1 MLGICSHTGRTL
13 SLRVRSSI
21 LLAAAN
27 KLFKNMVNR
36 GSEWRRW
43 DLHIHT
49 KGTNKNDCYSCA
61 DMDSYCKQL
70 FKKAIEKEIYA
81 IGITDYFSIAR
92 YKEVKEYQDNIDT
105 NTEFSDSEKLFING
119 ILLLPNVELRML
131 PVTDRGKLVN
141 IHCIFNPD
149 YVRNLDNDFF
159 GSLSFKVAGQDF
171 KMNESGLIGLGKHYD
186 SSLDDRAAY
195 KKGVEHFVTSHDRL
209 QELFENNMKLREN
222 TLIVVSNSNNDGN
235 SAYQKHYDLFENETG
250 SLDEVR
256 RAIYTLSDCIFS
268 SNEKDAVYFLGKSK
282 DSKEVIKKRIRSLKP
297 CIHGSDAHTESK
309 MFAPDEN
316 RFCWIKADLT
326 FNGLKQIVYEP
337 EERVKIQELKPE
349 DKKAYHLID
358 SITLNEP
365 GFWEATIPLN
375 HNLNTII
382 GGRSTGKSTLMAAIA
397 KKIAPSVTLD
407 NYRQNEFVNDH
418 VNSLDIKWAD
428 DTVSAVRDIEYYG
441 QGYLYNM
448 AKSTEE
454 TNKLIGNI
462 VLGSEHGE
470 KLVAYNNIC
479 EDIKKQL
486 SHDLL
491 DLFQCKSLLDEKEK
505 KSRET
510 GNKDGIIIELKRLDE
525 QVAAATKSLGMDEDE
540 LKHFHDMEAEIANK
554 KKLIESCNSDMH
566 LLKQMEIA
574 SPFKNNYT
582 EERRF
587 ENLSEINE
595 NKVKLF
601 DEYKQLVSK
610 AEADWVSIVKKYLT
624 FTLQIKE
631 RLSSEIQTIE
641 NNETY
646 KKGVAYIQ
654 QNKVLTEL
662 KKRQYTE
669 QKTLYL
675 IEEIEKEIIALRE
688 KQSVLKMN
696 IVNTH
701 LKYSSHIDRI
711 VSDLN
716 IDFGG
721 VKINVEKSIKK
732 GDIYAFV
739 EARFNRRGGERQSY
753 IEHLTD
759 DYASQTRQVCEEFLD
774 KALRNQIDLKSS
786 YEIENVTKEFF
797 ITNWFAIGYKVTYQN
812 DSFASM
818 SEGKKAFVILK
829 LLLDFSKKECPI
841 LLDQP
846 EDSLDNR
853 AIYNELVEYI
863 KTKKK
868 TRQIIIVTHNP
879 NLVVGADAENV
890 IVANQNGVNSK
901 NRDKLKFQY
910 INGSLEN
917 SRTKNEE
924 CQTVLESQGI
934 REHVCDILEGGD
946 DAFRKREAKYGFTLI

>member
-1 MLGICSHTGRTL
+1 MI
-13 SLRVRSSI
+13 
-21 LLAAAN
+21 
-27 KLFKNMVNR
+27 NR

-61 DMDSYCKQL
+61 DMDSYCKLL
-70 FKKAIEKEIYA
+70 FKEAVEKEIYA

-92 YKEVKEYQDNIDT
+92 YKEVKEYQDSIET
-105 NTEFSDSEKLFING
+105 NTEFSDAEKRFISG

-131 PVTDRGKLVN
+131 PVTDKGKLVN

-149 YVRNLDNDFF
+149 YVNNLDNDFF

-186 SSLDDRAAY
+186 SKLEDCAAY
-195 KKGVEHFVTSHDRL
+195 KKGVDHFITSHDRL
-209 QELFENNMKLREN
+209 QELFENNTKLREN

-235 SAYQKHYDLFENETG
+235 SGYQKHYDLFENETG

-256 RAIYTLSDCIFS
+256 RAIYYLSDCIFS
-268 SNEKDAVYFLGKSK
+268 SNEKDALYFLGKGK
-282 DSKEVIKKRIRSLKP
+282 DPKDVIKKRIRSLKP

-309 MFAPDEN
+309 LFKPDDN
-316 RFCWIKADLT
+316 RYCWIKADLT

-337 EERVKIQELKPE
+337 EERVRIQELKPE

-358 SITLNEP
+358 SISLNEP

-375 HNLNTII
+375 QNLNTII

-397 KKIAPSVTLD
+397 KKIAPKTDLD
-407 NYRQNEFVNDH
+407 NKDQNEFVNRH
-418 VNSLDIKWAD
+418 VNSLNIKWAD
-428 DTVSAVRDIEYYG
+428 DADSAVRDIDYYG
-441 QGYLYNM
+441 QGYLYNK

-454 TNKLIGNI
+454 MNKLIGDI
-462 VLGSEHGE
+462 VLGSEHGD
-470 KLVAYNNIC
+470 KLDTYNSIC
-479 EDIKKQL
+479 EELKKQL

-510 GNKDGIIIELKRLDE
+510 GNKDGIIIELKRLED
-525 QVAAATKSLGMDEDE
+525 QVATVTKSLGMNEDE
-540 LKHFHDMEAEIANK
+540 LKQFHDMETEISGK
-554 KKLIESCNSDMH
+554 KKLIESCDSDIH
-566 LLKQMEIA
+566 LFEQMVA
-574 SPFKNNYT
+574 TSPFKNNYL

-587 ENLSEINE
+587 ENLSDINE
-595 NKVKLF
+595 NKVKLL
-601 DEYKQLVSK
+601 DEYKQFVTK
-610 AEADWVSIVKKYLT
+610 AESEWVNIVKRYHSS
-624 FTLQIKE
+624 TLQVKD
-631 RLSSEIQTIE
+631 RLTSEIQTIE
-641 NNETY
+641 NNEIY
-646 KKGVAYIQ
+646 KRGLAYIQ
-654 QNKVLTEL
+654 QNQVLSEL
-662 KKRQYTE
+662 KNRYNAE
-669 QKTLYL
+669 LKTLSL
-675 IEEIEKEIIALRE
+675 IEEIEKEINVLRE
-688 KQSVLKMN
+688 KQCVLKTN
-696 IVNTH
+696 VVNTH
-701 LKYSSHIDRI
+701 LKYSSKMDDI
-711 VSDLN
+711 VNSLYF
-716 IDFGG
+716 DFGG
-721 VKINVEKSIKK
+721 VKINVEKRIKK
-732 GDIYAFV
+732 GDMSAFV
-739 EARFNRRGGERQSY
+739 ETRFNRRGGERQSY

-759 DYASQTRQVCEEFLD
+759 DYASQTKIVCEEFLD
-774 KALRNQIDLKSS
+774 KVLCNQIDLKSS
-786 YEIENVTKEFF
+786 YEIENVAKEFF

-812 DSFASM
+812 DSFSSM

-829 LLLDFSKKECPI
+829 LVLDFSKKECPI

-901 NRDKLKFQY
+901 NRDNLKFQY

-917 SRTKNEE
+917 SRTKQEE
-924 CQTVLESQGI
+924 CKTVLESQGI
-934 REHVCDILEGGD
+934 REHVCEILEGGD
-946 DAFRKREAKYGFTLI
+946 DAFRKREAKYGFTII

>member
-1 MLGICSHTGRTL
+1 MI
-13 SLRVRSSI
+13 
-21 LLAAAN
+21 
-27 KLFKNMVNR
+27 NR

-49 KGTNKNDCYSCA
+49 KGTNKNDNYSCA
-61 DMDSYCKQL
+61 DMDSYCKLL
-70 FKKAIEKEIYA
+70 FKKAVEKEIYA

-92 YKEVKEYQDNIDT
+92 YKEVKEYQDNIYT
-105 NTEFSDSEKLFING
+105 NTEFTDSEKLFING
-119 ILLLPNVELRML
+119 MLLLPNVELRML

-149 YVRNLDNDFF
+149 YVKNLDNDFF
-159 GSLSFKVAGQDF
+159 SSLSFKVSGQDF
-171 KMNESGLIGLGKHYD
+171 KMNESGLIGLGRYYD

-195 KKGVEHFVTSHDRL
+195 KKGVEHFTTSHDRL
-209 QELFENNMKLREN
+209 QELFENNTKLREN

-256 RAIYTLSDCIFS
+256 RAIYHLSDCIFS
-268 SNEKDAVYFLGKSK
+268 SNEKDVVYFLGKGK
-282 DSKEVIKKRIRSLKP
+282 DSKEKIKKRIRSIKP

-309 MFAPDEN
+309 MFNPDGN
-316 RFCWIKADLT
+316 RFCWIKADLS

-337 EERVKIQELKPE
+337 EERVRIQELKPE

-365 GFWEATIPLN
+365 GFWEETIPLN
-375 HNLNTII
+375 QNLNTII

-397 KKIAPSVTLD
+397 KKISPSVKLD
-407 NYRQNEFVNDH
+407 NEKQNEFVNRH

-428 DTVSAVRDIEYYG
+428 DAVSAVRDIEYYG

-448 AKSTEE
+448 AKSPNE
-454 TNKLIGNI
+454 TNKLIGDI
-462 VLGSEHGE
+462 VLGSEHRD
-470 KLVAYNNIC
+470 KLVAYNNVC
-479 EDIKKQL
+479 EELKKQL

-510 GNKDGIIIELKRLDE
+510 GNKEGIVIELKRLDE
-525 QVAAATKSLGMDEDE
+525 QVATATKSLGMSEDE
-540 LKHFHDMEAEIANK
+540 LKQFHDMEAEIVSK

-566 LLKQMEIA
+566 LFEQMETA
-574 SPFKNNYT
+574 SPFKNNYK

-595 NKVKLF
+595 NKVKFLV
-601 DEYKQLVSK
+601 EYNQFVTKVES
-610 AEADWVSIVKKYLT
+610 EWISIVKRYHTSTK
-624 FTLQIKE
+624 QVKE
-631 RLSSEIQTIE
+631 RLTSEIQILE
-641 NNETY
+641 NNEIY
-646 KKGVAYIQ
+646 KKGLSYIQ
-654 QNKVLTEL
+654 QNQVLTEL
-662 KKRQYTE
+662 KNRQAAE
-669 QKTLYL
+669 LKTLFL
-675 IEEIEKEIIALRE
+675 IEEIEKEINALRE
-688 KQSVLKMN
+688 KQSALKMSV
-696 IVNTH
+696 VNTH
-701 LKYSSHIDRI
+701 LKYSSQIDHI

-721 VKINVEKSIKK
+721 VKINVEKRIKK
-732 GDIYAFV
+732 NDIYAFV

-759 DYASQTRQVCEEFLD
+759 DYASQTRQVCEDFLD
-774 KALRNQIDLKSS
+774 KALSNQIDLKSS
-786 YEIENVTKEFF
+786 YDIENVAREFL
-797 ITNWFAIGYKVTYQN
+797 ITNWFSIGYKVTYQN
-812 DSFASM
+812 DFFSSM

-846 EDSLDNR
+846 EDCLDNR

-863 KTKKK
+863 KSKKK

-901 NRDKLKFQY
+901 NRDNLKFQY
-910 INGSLEN
+910 TNGSLEN
-917 SRTKNEE
+917 SRAKDEDCE
-924 CQTVLESQGI
+924 TVLESQGI
-934 REHVCDILEGGD
+934 REHVCEILEGGD
-946 DAFRKREAKYGFTLI
+946 DAFRKREAKYGFTII